1 MRSGVVRKG
10 GAGYIHLSICE
21 VKRPGLTHRLMK
33 SSIFDYELSSD
44 RIAQIPT
51 NRRSASRLLD
61 FEVDGSIRDR
71 YFSDLPSMLDSNDLL
86 VLNNTWVLSA
96 RMFARKAPSGGQVEI
111 LIERQIGDDQCLA
124 QIRASKGPTV
134 GTCLV
139 TSMGSKFVTEGRD
152 GPFYRLRIESKEGL
166 AVVLDREGEVPLPP
180 YIRRSPN
187 RDDRSR
193 YQTIYATVPG
203 AVAAPTAG
211 LHFDKVLFS
220 TLRQR
225 GIATEFITLH
235 VGAGTF
241 QPIRTEHVRDHQMHS
256 EWISVPERVIEAVER
271 TRRRGG
277 RVVAVGT
284 TVVRAL
290 ESAAQTGELISMEG
304 DTDLYIIPG
313 FHFRVV
319 DTLITNFHLPKS
331 SLLVLVS
338 AFSGLEAVQKIYS
351 HAIDKGYRFYS
362 YGDAMCVQK
371 ASTRS

>member
-1 MRSGVVRKG
+1 
-10 GAGYIHLSICE
+10 
-21 VKRPGLTHRLMK
+21 MK

-44 RIAQIPT
+44 RIAQTPT

-152 GPFYRLRIESKEGL
+152 GPFYRLRIESKDGL
-166 AVVLDREGEVPLPP
+166 AVVMDREGEVPLPP

-203 AVAAPTAG
+203 AIAAPTAG

-220 TLRQR
+220 TLKQR

-241 QPIRTEHVRDHQMHS
+241 QPIRAEHVRDHQMHS

-290 ESAAQTGELISMEG
+290 ESAARTGELISMEG

-338 AFSGLEAVQKIYS
+338 AFAGLEAVQKIYS

-371 ASTRS
+371 AGTRS

>member
-1 MRSGVVRKG
+1 
-10 GAGYIHLSICE
+10 
-21 VKRPGLTHRLMK
+21 MK
-33 SSIFDYELSSD
+33 SSIFDYELSPD
-44 RIAQIPT
+44 RIAQTPPY
-51 NRRSASRLLD
+51 RRSASRLLD
-61 FEVDGSIRDR
+61 VDVDGSIQDR
-71 YFSDLPSMLDSNDLL
+71 YFSDLPSILDSNDLL
-86 VLNNTWVLSA
+86 VLNNTLVLSA
-96 RMFARKAPSGGQVEI
+96 RVFARKAPSGGRVEI

-124 QIRASKGPTV
+124 QIRASKAPTV

-139 TSMGSKFVTEGRD
+139 TSMGSKFVTQGRD
-152 GPFYRLRIESKEGL
+152 GPFYRLRIESGESL
-166 AVVLDREGEVPLPP
+166 AIVLNREGEVPLPP
-180 YIRRSPN
+180 YIQRSPN

-193 YQTIYATVPG
+193 YQTIYAAVPG

-220 TLRQR
+220 TLKQR
-225 GIATEFITLH
+225 GITTEFITLH

-241 QPIRTEHVRDHQMHS
+241 QPIRAEHVRDHQMHS
-256 EWISVPERVIEAVER
+256 EWISVPARVIKAVER

-290 ESAAQTGELISMEG
+290 ESAARTGELISMEG
-304 DTDLYIIPG
+304 DTDLYIFPG

-338 AFSGLEAVQKIYS
+338 AFAGLEAVQKIYS

-362 YGDAMCVQK
+362 YGDAMFVQK
-371 ASTRS
+371 AGTRS

>member
-1 MRSGVVRKG
+1 
-10 GAGYIHLSICE
+10 
-21 VKRPGLTHRLMK
+21 MK

-44 RIAQIPT
+44 RIAQTPT

-71 YFSDLPSMLDSNDLL
+71 CFSDLPSMLDSNDLL

-166 AVVLDREGEVPLPP
+166 AVVLDREGEVPLP
-180 YIRRSPN
+180 
-187 RDDRSR
+187 
-193 YQTIYATVPG
+193 G
-203 AVAAPTAG
+203 AIAAPTAG

-220 TLRQR
+220 TLKQR
-225 GIATEFITLH
+225 GITTEFITLH

-241 QPIRTEHVRDHQMHS
+241 QPIRAEHVRDHQMHS

-290 ESAAQTGELISMEG
+290 ESAARTGELISMEG

-338 AFSGLEAVQKIYS
+338 AFAGLEAVQKIYS
-351 HAIDKGYRFYS
+351 HAIDRGYRFYS

-371 ASTRS
+371 AGTRS

>member
-1 MRSGVVRKG
+1 
-10 GAGYIHLSICE
+10 
-21 VKRPGLTHRLMK
+21 MK
-33 SSIFDYELSSD
+33 SSIFDYELSPD
-44 RIAQIPT
+44 RIAQVPSK
-51 NRRSASRLLD
+51 RRSASRLLD
-61 FEVDGSIRDR
+61 VEMDGSIRDR
-71 YFSDLPSMLDSNDLL
+71 CFSDLPLVLDPNDLL
-86 VLNNTWVLSA
+86 VLNNTRVLSA
-96 RMFARKAPSGGQVEI
+96 RISARKAPSGGQVEI
-111 LIERQIGDDQCLA
+111 LIERQTGHDQCLA
-124 QIRASKGPTV
+124 QIRANKRPTM

-139 TSMGSKFVTEGRD
+139 TSMGSKFVIEGRD
-152 GPFYRLRIESKEGL
+152 SLFYRLRIQSKEGL
-166 AVVLDREGEVPLPP
+166 ATVLDREGEVPLPP

-193 YQTIYATVPG
+193 YQTIYAAVPG
-203 AVAAPTAG
+203 AIAAPTAG

-220 TLRQR
+220 TLKQR
-225 GIATEFITLH
+225 GITTEFITLH

-241 QPIRTEHVRDHQMHS
+241 QPIRAEHVRDHQMHS

-290 ESAAQTGELISMEG
+290 ESAARTGELISMEG

-338 AFSGLEAVQKIYS
+338 AFAGLEAVQKIYS

-371 ASTRS
+371 AGTRS

>member
-1 MRSGVVRKG
+1 
-10 GAGYIHLSICE
+10 
-21 VKRPGLTHRLMK
+21 MK
-33 SSIFDYELSSD
+33 SSIFDYELSLD
-44 RIAQIPT
+44 RIAQAPT
-51 NRRSASRLLD
+51 SRRSASRLLD
-61 FEVDGSIRDR
+61 FGVDGSIRDL
-71 YFSDLPSMLDSNDLL
+71 YFSNLPSMLDSKDLL

-96 RMFARKAPSGGQVEI
+96 RMFARKVSSGGQVEI
-111 LIERQIGDDQCLA
+111 LIERQIGDDQILA
-124 QIRASKGPTV
+124 QIRASKGPTD
-134 GTCLV
+134 GTYLV
-139 TSMGSKFVTEGRD
+139 TSMGTKFVTEGRD

-203 AVAAPTAG
+203 AIAAPTAG

-220 TLRQR
+220 ALKER
-225 GIATEFITLH
+225 GITTEFITLH

-241 QPIRTEHVRDHQMHS
+241 QPIRAEHVRDHQMHS
-256 EWISVPERVIEAVER
+256 EWISVPERVIEAVEI

-290 ESAAQTGELISMEG
+290 ESAARTGDLISMEG
-304 DTDLYIIPG
+304 DTDLFIVPG
-313 FHFRVV
+313 FRFRVV
-319 DTLITNFHLPKS
+319 DALITNFHLPKS

-338 AFSGLEAVQKIYS
+338 AFAGLEAVQKIYS

-362 YGDAMCVQK
+362 YGDAMFVQK
-371 ASTRS
+371 AGTRS

>member
-1 MRSGVVRKG
+1 
-10 GAGYIHLSICE
+10 
-21 VKRPGLTHRLMK
+21 
-33 SSIFDYELSSD
+33 
-44 RIAQIPT
+44 
-51 NRRSASRLLD
+51 
-61 FEVDGSIRDR
+61 
-71 YFSDLPSMLDSNDLL
+71 
-86 VLNNTWVLSA
+86 
-96 RMFARKAPSGGQVEI
+96 MFARKAPSGGQVEI

-203 AVAAPTAG
+203 AIAAPTAG

-220 TLRQR
+220 TLKQR
-225 GIATEFITLH
+225 GITTEFITLH

-290 ESAAQTGELISMEG
+290 ESAARTGELISMEG

-338 AFSGLEAVQKIYS
+338 AFAGLEAVQKIYS

-371 ASTRS
+371 AGTRS

>member
-1 MRSGVVRKG
+1 
-10 GAGYIHLSICE
+10 
-21 VKRPGLTHRLMK
+21 MK
-33 SSIFDYELSSD
+33 SDIFDYELSSD
-44 RIAQIPT
+44 RIAQTPT

-61 FEVDGSIRDR
+61 FEADGSIRDR
-71 YFSDLPSMLDSNDLL
+71 HFSDLPSMLYSNDLL

-96 RMFARKAPSGGQVEI
+96 RMFARKTPSGGQVEI
-111 LIERQIGDDQCLA
+111 LIERQISDDQCLA
-124 QIRASKGPTV
+124 QIRASKSPTI
-134 GTCLV
+134 GTWLV

-180 YIRRSPN
+180 YIKRSPS

-203 AVAAPTAG
+203 AIAAPTAG

-220 TLRQR
+220 ILKQR
-225 GIATEFITLH
+225 GITTEFITLH

-241 QPIRTEHVRDHQMHS
+241 QPIRAEHVRDHKMHS

-290 ESAAQTGELISMEG
+290 ESAARTGELISMEG
-304 DTDLYIIPG
+304 DTDLYITPG
-313 FHFRVV
+313 FDFRVV
-319 DTLITNFHLPKS
+319 DVLITNFHLPKS

-338 AFSGLEAVQKIYS
+338 AFAGLEAVQKIYS

-371 ASTRS
+371 VGTRL

>member
-1 MRSGVVRKG
+1 
-10 GAGYIHLSICE
+10 
-21 VKRPGLTHRLMK
+21 MK

-44 RIAQIPT
+44 RIAQTPT
-51 NRRSASRLLD
+51 NCRSASRLLD
-61 FEVDGSIRDR
+61 FEMDGSIEDR

-86 VLNNTWVLSA
+86 ILNNTWVLSA
-96 RMFARKAPSGGQVEI
+96 KMFARKALSGGRVEI

-124 QIRASKGPTV
+124 QVRASKSVTV

-152 GPFYRLRIESKEGL
+152 GPFYRLRIESKEDL

-193 YQTIYATVPG
+193 YQTIYARVPG

-220 TLRQR
+220 TLKQR

-241 QPIRTEHVRDHQMHS
+241 QPIRAEHVRDHQMHS
-256 EWISVPERVIEAVER
+256 EWISVPERVIEAIEI

-290 ESAAQTGELISMEG
+290 ESAALTGELISMEG
-304 DTDLYIIPG
+304 DTDLFIVPG

-319 DTLITNFHLPKS
+319 DALITNFHLPKS

-338 AFSGLEAVQKIYS
+338 AFAGLETVQKIYS
-351 HAIDKGYRFYS
+351 HAIEKGYRFYS

-371 ASTRS
+371 AGTKT

>member
-1 MRSGVVRKG
+1 
-10 GAGYIHLSICE
+10 
-21 VKRPGLTHRLMK
+21 MK
-33 SSIFDYELSSD
+33 TSIFDYELSPD
-44 RIAQIPT
+44 RIAQAPP

-61 FEVDGSIRDR
+61 FEVGGSIRDR
-71 YFSDLPSMLDSNDLL
+71 CFSDLPSILNPNDLL
-86 VLNNTWVLSA
+86 VLNNTWVLPA
-96 RMFARKAPSGGQVEI
+96 RMFARKAPTGGQVEI
-111 LIERQIGDDQCLA
+111 LIERQTGDDQCLA

-152 GPFYRLRIESKEGL
+152 GAFYRLRIESKEGL
-166 AVVLDREGEVPLPP
+166 ATVLDREGEVPLPP

-187 RDDRSR
+187 RADRCR

-220 TLRQR
+220 TLGQR

-235 VGAGTF
+235 IGAGTF
-241 QPIRTEHVRDHQMHS
+241 QPIRAEHVRDHRMHS
-256 EWISVPERVIEAVER
+256 EWTSVPERVIEAVQR
-271 TRRRGG
+271 TRRRRG

-290 ESAAQTGELISMEG
+290 ESAARTGELISMKG
-304 DTDLYIIPG
+304 NTDLYIVPG
-313 FHFRVV
+313 FRFRVV

-338 AFSGLEAVQKIYS
+338 AFTGLEAVQQIYA
-351 HAIDKGYRFYS
+351 HAIDNGYRFYS
-362 YGDAMCVQK
+362 YGDAMCVQR
-371 ASTRS
+371 ADSRP

>member
-1 MRSGVVRKG
+1 
-10 GAGYIHLSICE
+10 
-21 VKRPGLTHRLMK
+21 MK

-44 RIAQIPT
+44 RIAQTPT

-71 YFSDLPSMLDSNDLL
+71 FFSDLPSMLDSNDLL

-96 RMFARKAPSGGQVEI
+96 RMFARKTPSGGQVEI
-111 LIERQIGDDQCLA
+111 LIERQISDDQCLA

-203 AVAAPTAG
+203 AIAAPTAG

-220 TLRQR
+220 TLKQR
-225 GIATEFITLH
+225 GITTEFITLH

-241 QPIRTEHVRDHQMHS
+241 QPIRAEYVRDHQMHN

-290 ESAAQTGELISMEG
+290 ESAARTGELISMEG

-338 AFSGLEAVQKIYS
+338 AFAGLEAVQKIYS

-371 ASTRS
+371 AGTRS

>member
-1 MRSGVVRKG
+1 
-10 GAGYIHLSICE
+10 
-21 VKRPGLTHRLMK
+21 MK
-33 SSIFDYELSSD
+33 SSIFDYELSHD
-44 RIAQIPT
+44 RIAQAPP
-51 NRRSASRLLD
+51 NRRSESRLLD
-61 FEVDGSIRDR
+61 YEVGGTINDR
-71 YFSDLPSMLDSNDLL
+71 CFSDLPSILDPNDLL
-86 VLNNTWVLSA
+86 VLNNTWVMPA
-96 RMFARKAPSGGQVEI
+96 RMFARKASSGGQVEI
-111 LIERQIGDDQCLA
+111 LIERQTGDDQCLA
-124 QIRASKGPTV
+124 QIRASKGPAV

-139 TSMGSKFVTEGRD
+139 TSTGSKFVTEGRD

-166 AVVLDREGEVPLPP
+166 AAVLDREGEVPLPP

-187 RDDRSR
+187 RIDRCR
-193 YQTIYATVPG
+193 YQTIFAEVPG

-211 LHFDKVLFS
+211 LHFDRVLFT
-220 TLRQR
+220 TLGQR

-241 QPIRTEHVRDHQMHS
+241 QPIRTEDVQDHRMHS
-256 EWISVPERVIEAVER
+256 EWISVPERVIEAIQK

-290 ESAAQTGELISMEG
+290 ESAARTGELISMEG

-313 FHFRVV
+313 FPFRVV

-338 AFSGLEAVQKIYS
+338 AFAGLEAVKRIYS
-351 HAIDKGYRFYS
+351 HAIDNGYRFYS
-362 YGDAMCVQK
+362 YGDAMCVQR
-371 ASTRS
+371 ADSGL

>member
-1 MRSGVVRKG
+1 
-10 GAGYIHLSICE
+10 
-21 VKRPGLTHRLMK
+21 MK

-44 RIAQIPT
+44 RIAQAPT

-61 FEVDGSIRDR
+61 VEVDGSIRDR
-71 YFSDLPSMLDSNDLL
+71 CFSDLPSILDSNDLL
-86 VLNNTWVLSA
+86 ILNNTWVLPA
-96 RMFARKAPSGGQVEI
+96 RMYARKASSGGQVEI

-139 TSMGSKFVTEGRD
+139 TSMGSKFVTEGRH
-152 GPFYRLRIESKEGL
+152 GLFYRLRSESKEGL
-166 AVVLDREGEVPLPP
+166 AAVLDREGEVPLPP

-220 TLRQR
+220 ALKQR
-225 GIATEFITLH
+225 GITTEFITLH

-241 QPIRTEHVRDHQMHS
+241 QPIRAEHVRDHQMHS

-271 TRRRGG
+271 TRHRGG
-277 RVVAVGT
+277 RGVAVGT

-290 ESAAQTGELISMEG
+290 ESAARTGDLISMEG

-338 AFSGLEAVQKIYS
+338 AFAGLEAVQKIYS
-351 HAIDKGYRFYS
+351 RARDTGYRFYS
-362 YGDAMCVQK
+362 YGDAMRVQK
-371 ASTRS
+371 ADTRS

>member
-1 MRSGVVRKG
+1 
-10 GAGYIHLSICE
+10 
-21 VKRPGLTHRLMK
+21 MK

-44 RIAQIPT
+44 RIAQTPP
-51 NRRSASRLLD
+51 NRRSSSRLLD
-61 FEVDGSIRDR
+61 FEVDGSIRDL
-71 YFSDLPSMLDSNDLL
+71 YFSDLPSILDPNDLL
-86 VLNNTWVLSA
+86 VLNNTWVLPA
-96 RMFARKAPSGGQVEI
+96 RMFARKSPSDGQVEI
-111 LIERQIGDDQCLA
+111 LIERQISDDQCLA
-124 QIRASKGPTV
+124 QIRASKGLLV

-152 GPFYRLRIESKEGL
+152 GSFYRLRIKSKESL
-166 AVVLDREGEVPLPP
+166 ATVLDREGGIPLPP
-180 YIRRSPN
+180 YIRRPPN
-187 RDDRSR
+187 RADRYR
-193 YQTIYATVPG
+193 YQTIYARVPG

-220 TLRQR
+220 TLGQR

-241 QPIRTEHVRDHQMHS
+241 QPIRAEQVQDHQMHS
-256 EWISVPERVIEAVER
+256 EWISVSERVVEAVQR

-290 ESAAQTGELISMEG
+290 ESAARTGKLISMEG
-304 DTDLYIIPG
+304 DTDLFIVPG

-338 AFSGLEAVQKIYS
+338 AFAGLEAVQQIYS
-351 HAIDKGYRFYS
+351 HAIDNGYRFYS
-362 YGDAMCVQK
+362 YGDGMRVQR
-371 ASTRS
+371 ADPRS